1 VCCHREY
8 SPLHPPSRRV
18 ADHPG
23 SVPSQL
29 VGGLLGM
36 SLLASDTSVEALLQP
51 AKLYQGIRRRG
62 CDVGS
67 RFAVQPL
74 GLD

>member
-1 VCCHREY
+1 
-8 SPLHPPSRRV
+8 
-18 ADHPG
+18 
-23 SVPSQL
+23 
-29 VGGLLGM
+29 M